1 MATCDPR
8 TLGFALRF
16 AALPLLA
23 AGGLSVSASASVTQT
38 VVFVD
43 NGIPTAQASLAGNW
57 NQGEGELTGRG
68 LAAIITGKVG
78 VGAGDFHVSARFAV
92 DAHPANR
99 TGFILGDDSQFGL
112 STPGTPR
119 VYVSGFLFG
128 NLTTDLKQLST
139 YGPPGTE
146 ITLEFKRVGDRTT
159 ASINGEI
166 VWDMPYESGRTVGP
180 VAIRAGNTAT
190 MSLREFRF
198 EGTPLSL
205 DEWVNPYE
213 RDYPLLPD
221 SVDVFVGGEGG
232 YHTYRIPAIV
242 RTHSGALL
250 AFCEGRKNS
259 ASDFGDIDLLLK
271 RSFDGGK
278 TWGPTQLV
286 YEQGGNSEIKIGN
299 PTPVVD
305 RNTGV
310 VWLVLARDT
319 ERVLVGRSFNDGTS
333 WTPLVD
339 ITSSVKLPTWTNF
352 IVPGP
357 GHGTQLPS
365 GRLIFP
371 AYHGNVGAPQ
381 SAYIIFTDDA
391 GETWRIGQDVGIGSG
406 EPTAAVLSD
415 GRVMINTRS
424 PRQDWR
430 RTVATSSDWGFSW
443 PNAARDPNL
452 IEPTC
457 QGSLL
462 EALTP
467 DGHHALL
474 FSNPESVRRER
485 MTVKVSTDDGKT
497 WPGSL
502 RVFEGSSAYSDL
514 VAIDDDGRY
523 GVLFERIGYGT
534 ITFSPFHIN
543 DVLPPPPV
551 TVRDLWVIQ

>member
-1 MATCDPR
+1 
-8 TLGFALRF
+8 
-16 AALPLLA
+16 
-23 AGGLSVSASASVTQT
+23 
-38 VVFVD
+38 
-43 NGIPTAQASLAGNW
+43 
-57 NQGEGELTGRG
+57 
-68 LAAIITGKVG
+68 
-78 VGAGDFHVSARFAV
+78 
-92 DAHPANR
+92 R

-119 VYVSGFLFG
+119 VYVSGFLSG

-139 YGPPGTE
+139 YGPPRTQ
-146 ITLEFKRVGDRTT
+146 ITLAFKRVGDRTT
-159 ASINGEI
+159 ASIDGASD
-166 VWDMPYESGRTVGP
+166 WDMPYESGRTVGP

-190 MSLREFRF
+190 MRLREFRF

-286 YEQGGNSEIKIGN
+286 YEQGGNSEINIGN
-299 PTPVVD
+299 PTRVVD
-305 RNTGV
+305 RSTGV

-357 GHGTQLPS
+357 
-365 GRLIFP
+365 
-371 AYHGNVGAPQ
+371 
-381 SAYIIFTDDA
+381 
-391 GETWRIGQDVGIGSG
+391 
-406 EPTAAVLSD
+406 
-415 GRVMINTRS
+415 
-424 PRQDWR
+424 
-430 RTVATSSDWGFSW
+430 
-443 PNAARDPNL
+443 
-452 IEPTC
+452 
-457 QGSLL
+457 
-462 EALTP
+462 
-467 DGHHALL
+467 
-474 FSNPESVRRER
+474 
-485 MTVKVSTDDGKT
+485 
-497 WPGSL
+497 
-502 RVFEGSSAYSDL
+502 
-514 VAIDDDGRY
+514 
-523 GVLFERIGYGT
+523 
-534 ITFSPFHIN
+534 
-543 DVLPPPPV
+543 
-551 TVRDLWVIQ
+551 